1 LPRSR
6 STPSC
11 GAEVAGRIEA
21 LLFDLG
27 GVLVEVD
34 WNRAFAFWSSRS
46 GVPAAELATRFRRDA
61 SYEAHECGTLSD
73 AEFFSALRKSL
84 GLSLKDAEM
93 LEGWNAI
100 LGEPFPGV
108 PALLKDL
115 SSKWPL
121 YVFSNTNVAH
131 VAHWRPLYRELL
143 APVRGVIVS
152 CELGMRKPRREAFE
166 RAAAQMGVAPRAIL
180 FLDDL
185 EENVAGAK
193 AAGLHALHVTSP
205 QSLPSILAPW
215 TSRS

>member
-1 LPRSR
+1 MAS
-6 STPSC
+6 
-11 GAEVAGRIEA
+11 AVEA

-34 WNRAFAFWSSRS
+34 WSRAFASWSARS
-46 GVPAAELATRFRRDA
+46 GVPAGELAKRFRRDA

-73 AEFFSALRKSL
+73 ADFFSALRKSL
-84 GLSLKDAEM
+84 GLGLSDAEM

-115 SSKWPL
+115 SLIWPV

-131 VAHWRPLYRELL
+131 VAHWRPRYREML

-152 CELGMRKPRREAFE
+152 CELGTRKPRREAFE
-166 RAAAQMGVAPRAIL
+166 RAAARMGVAPQAIL
-180 FLDDL
+180 FMDDL
-185 EENVAGAK
+185 EENVAGAR
-193 AAGLHALHVTSP
+193 AAGLQALHVGSP
-205 QSLPSILAPW
+205 GALPSILAPW